1 MAAAGHKERFFP
13 QSKSFYQKGYFI
25 KMATSSPSA
34 SHPLDKDTISSSHRN
49 RVSLTRFFSPS
60 QCLA

>member
-1 MAAAGHKERFFP
+1 MAAAGHEERFFP
-13 QSKSFYQKGYFI
+13 QSKPFYQKGYFI

-49 RVSLTRFFSPS
+49 CVSLTRFFSPP